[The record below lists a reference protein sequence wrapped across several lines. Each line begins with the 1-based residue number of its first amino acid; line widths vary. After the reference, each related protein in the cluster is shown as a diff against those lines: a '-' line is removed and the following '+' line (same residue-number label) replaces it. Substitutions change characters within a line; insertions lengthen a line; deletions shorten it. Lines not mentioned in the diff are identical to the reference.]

1 MKKRKKKKKNCAD
14 TTQKKLS
21 HCSLPA
27 WEWSGSL
34 FCFARRSPTSGC
46 SEGFQKVLLFHYQ
59 RDDSKNWKETR
70 RNLIILL
77 SVIYCTPWDLQF
89 SIFFYHLGLTEYSV
103 VFFFT
108 AGKMCTAGVSMY
120 LGAGTVT
127 TWVMVGQT
135 LVVLKD
141 SPLDVESVFI
151 LLNSSPL

>member
-1 MKKRKKKKKNCAD
+1 MEKRKKKKKVVQ

-70 RNLIILL
+70 RNLIIFL
-77 SVIYCTPWDLQF
+77 SVIYCTPWGLQS
-89 SIFFYHLGLTEYSV
+89 SIFFYHLGLTENILC
-103 VFFFT
+103 FFT

-127 TWVMVGQT
+127 TWVMVCQT

-141 SPLDVESVFI
+141 SPLDDESVSM